1 MEVECLS
8 RTELTIEDFD
18 VDAPFDTV
26 DSLIDDLLV
35 SVTLD
40 ELVDLFNA
48 EETIDELVDLLTDER
63 AELDAEEDNPLVVEY
78 LLLEYKSW
86 LLNSSVDVKFDLWDG
101 VEGAGSETVDLAC
114 EVYEE

>member
-1 MEVECLS
+1 LS
-8 RTELTIEDFD
+8 RTDPTIEDFD
-18 VDAPFDTV
+18 VETQFDTV
-26 DSLIDDLLV
+26 DSLMDDLLV
-35 SVTLD
+35 SATLD

-48 EETIDELVDLLTDER
+48 EATMEELVDLLTEER

-101 VEGAGSETVDLAC
+101 VEGAGSEIFKNIINI
-114 EVYEE
+114 